1 MPKKMESTK
10 SCGQGEVKII
20 SSFRKTAVFI
30 TTANGET
37 IAWASSATDDIY
49 ESTKVVAAKA
59 VESGI
64 QGINVTVKGHG
75 KGRESAIRGLLE
87 AGLKIRLIRDRTPI
101 PHNSVAPCSRR
112 HHENSI

>member
-1 MPKKMESTK
+1 MSKKMESTK

-30 TTANGET
+30 TTA
-37 IAWASSATDDIY
+37 Y